1 MEKKK
6 SLCILLLSV
15 TLLLVGIQIVNVT
28 GSVTNEIEISKNS
41 LIETNPIQL
50 AVTDPFINETSL
62 LEDPVW
68 FWVNLSVVCIVTPV
82 LFIVPSILIK
92 DKKDDEVDEVDEDPK
107 TAVATE
113 NAIVAR
119 MGWLTLFIQNILV
132 LVFFVLFWVLT
143 LSVSADTI
151 QAILQTY
158 FIVFDVD
165 FIAAAL
171 LIVGLIILG
180 LKLPK
185 QKASAYLAAA
195 FWLIF
200 IGVAIYPRITL
211 VTQLTGGLGSSFN
224 LAGLESFVLNYTGS
238 FIFLQTLGHC
248 FFALAIFYTVKFL
261 FANSKIKG
269 KGIANAFGITNYVV
283 GSLWTLIISIVLTF
297 GNQIEMSAG
306 GSLMILWGI
315 LFGAKLVAVPIL
327 GLIASILAFNHMK
340 PAQA

>member
-1 MEKKK
+1 M
-6 SLCILLLSV
+6 LTISV
-15 TLLLVGIQIVNVT
+15 PP
-28 GSVTNEIEISKNS
+28 
-41 LIETNPIQL
+41 ET
-50 AVTDPFINETSL
+50 V
-62 LEDPVW
+62 
-68 FWVNLSVVCIVTPV
+68 
-82 LFIVPSILIK
+82 
-92 DKKDDEVDEVDEDPK
+92 
-107 TAVATE
+107 
-113 NAIVAR
+113 
-119 MGWLTLFIQNILV
+119 
-132 LVFFVLFWVLT
+132 
-143 LSVSADTI
+143 

-171 LIVGLIILG
+171 MIVGLILLA

-211 VTQLTGGLGSSFN
+211 VTQLTGGLGSTFN

-261 FANSKIKG
+261 FANSQIKG

-297 GNQIEMSAG
+297 GNQIEMAAG
-306 GSLMILWGI
+306 GSLMILWAI
-315 LFGAKLVAVPIL
+315 LFGAKLVAVPII
-327 GLIASILAFNHMK
+327 GLIAGIMAFNQMK
-340 PAQA
+340 PVRA